1 MKHYEVFKRKLI
13 YVYAIP
19 DDAHKGLLKIG
30 ETSIDVDSDPK
41 NLPPNCKALKE
52 AARERIKQYT
62 NTAGIASCDPLH
74 TELAV
79 TDNGKAFGDHE
90 VHKVLKNSGIE
101 KVSPEGTTAREWF
114 RIDLPTAKRAIQAV
128 KRGEKALKRLPKTF
142 REEIIF
148 RPEQERA
155 INRTVKYFA
164 KKRNKTFLW
173 NAKMR
178 FGKTLCALEV
188 VRRMNFGKTI
198 IVTHRPAVKEGWF
211 DDYRKI
217 FDDNNYGS
225 KSRGESLKTLIARG
239 KNFVY
244 FASIQ
249 DLRGSERFDKN
260 HDILGEDWDFVIV
273 DEAHE
278 GTQTTIGKK
287 LLAELVKP
295 ATIVLQLSGTP
306 FNLIDD
312 FTEENSF
319 TWDYVDEQRA
329 KADWY
334 LNHGDIPNPYVTL
347 PKMHIYT
354 YDLGELIGKSY
365 LDIVDKAF
373 NFREFFRTND
383 KGKFVHEADVKR
395 FLDLLVK
402 ADKNNYPF
410 SRPEFCDMFRHTL
423 WIVPGVKAGYA
434 LSQLLQ
440 SHRVFCNFG
449 IANVAGDGDEDIP
462 YTDALEL
469 VQKTIAENDYSITI
483 SCGKLTTGVTVP
495 EWTAVLYMAGSY
507 STSPTSYLQTIFRVQ
522 NPCNLNGVIKT
533 DCYVFDFAP
542 DRTLKMVT
550 EAADVSAR
558 AGQTSAEHRK
568 RLGEFLNF
576 CPVIALTGSRM
587 NSFDADKLLQDIKSV
602 YAERAVRNGF
612 DHRNLYNDNLLK
624 LTDLDW
630 QKFQKLDAII
640 GKSGKIAKPSEVTV
654 NKQGLDDEQHEGTD
668 AKKPKRELSPEEL
681 ELQRQRKV
689 KSNAISILRQV
700 SIRMPLLIYGAE
712 VDFDTDITIDKFA
725 ELVDDASWAE
735 FMPKGVTKEF
745 FAEFVDYYEPDVFV
759 KAGRLVRQRAKA
771 ADELKPTERVKEIA
785 EMFATFKNPD
795 KETVLTPWR
804 VVNLHMT
811 EVFGGWNFFAENPPQ
826 LVPTEIFRANSH
838 ILEINSKTG
847 LYPLFVAYS
856 IFRYRLDAYGGK
868 NPDKLEV
875 QLKLWDVTVAENV
888 FVICKTPMA
897 KTITRRTLTGY
908 RGSPV
913 NAECFKDLI
922 PTLKMTPQRFIDRV
936 TDKNFWHKGAGK
948 LDFKFDAVV
957 GNPPY
962 QVTGSGDNKTFAAS
976 VYNLFMESSFKLADK
991 VSLVTPARFLFNAGA
1006 TPQDFRNRM
1015 LSDPHLKVVRYEV
1028 DGKALFPT
1036 SDIGGGIAITLHD
1049 MTKTFEPIGL
1059 FIPFDEMRS
1068 IHQKVCVDNKDFRPL
1083 NEIMF
1088 VAEIYHFTDRL
1099 HADFPDTASKLSAG
1113 HAYDLKTSVF
1123 DKLPKIFLDK
1133 KPTDGH
1139 DYIQVHGLTKLQRVY
1154 KYIRRDYVNAPA
1166 PLDKWKVILPKAYGS
1181 GVIGEKRRL
1190 TLIGTPFVS
1199 EPTFGNTQTY
1209 VTIGTFDSR
1218 DEAEAC
1224 LKYIKTKFA
1233 RAMLGILKV
1242 TQDNPPPKWAKVPL
1256 QDFTS
1261 SSEIDW
1267 TQAVAQI
1274 DEQLYRKYNLTQAEI
1289 DFIESHV
1296 KEMQ

>member
-1 MKHYEVFKRKLI
+1 MKPYEVFKRKLI

-30 ETSIDVDSDPK
+30 ETTIAVDRDPK
-41 NLPPNCKALKE
+41 NLPPNCKALNE
-52 AARERIKQYT
+52 AARARIKQYT
-62 NTAGIASCDPLH
+62 NTAGIACCDPLH
-74 TELAV
+74 TELAI
-79 TDNGKAFGDHE
+79 TDDGKVFGDKD
-90 VHKVLKNSGIE
+90 VHKVLIRSGVK

-114 RIDLPTAKRAIQAV
+114 RIDLPTAIRAIQAV
-128 KRGEKALKRLPKTF
+128 KRGNKALKRLPKTF
-142 REEIIF
+142 RDEIVF

-164 KKRNKTFLW
+164 KKRNKIFLW

-188 VRRMNFGKTI
+188 VRRMKFAKTI
-198 IVTHRPAVKEGWF
+198 IVTHRPAVKENWF
-211 DDYRKI
+211 DDYGKI
-217 FDDNNYGS
+217 FHDDNYGS
-225 KSRGESLKTLIARG
+225 KSRGENLKTLQARG

-260 HDILGEDWDFVIV
+260 HDILGETWDFVIV

-295 ATIVLQLSGTP
+295 ATKVLQLSGTP
-306 FNLIDD
+306 FNLVDD

-319 TWDYVDEQRA
+319 TWDYVNEQRA
-329 KADWY
+329 KANWH
-334 LNHGDIPNPYVTL
+334 LNHGDDPNPYAEL

-365 LDIVDKAF
+365 LDIFDKAF

-383 KGKFVHEADVKR
+383 DENFVHEADVKR

-410 SRPEFCDMFRHTL
+410 SRPEFCDTFRHTL

-462 YTDALEL
+462 YTDALKL
-469 VQKTIAENDYSITI
+469 VQDTIRENDYSITI
-483 SCGKLTTGVTVP
+483 SCGKLTAGVTVP
-495 EWTAVLYMAGSY
+495 EWTAVLYLAGSY

-522 NPCNLNGVIKT
+522 NPCNSNGVIKEN
-533 DCYVFDFAP
+533 CFVFDFAP

-576 CPVIALTGSRM
+576 CPVIALTGSKM
-587 NSFDADKLLQDIKSV
+587 HEFDADKLLQDIKSV

-612 DHRNLYNDNLLK
+612 DDKNLYDDKLLK
-624 LTDLDW
+624 LTDVDW
-630 QKFQKLDAII
+630 QKFVKLKGII
-640 GKSGKIAKPSEVTV
+640 GTGTTTKPSEVTV
-654 NKQGLDDEQHEGTD
+654 NKQGLDDEQHEDTGTG
-668 AKKPKRELSPEEL
+668 KKPKRELSPEEK
-681 ELQRQRKV
+681 ELQRQRQV
-689 KSNAISILRQV
+689 KRNAISILRQV

-725 ELVDDASWAE
+725 DLVDDASWAE
-735 FMPKGVTKEF
+735 FMPKGVTKDF
-745 FAEFVDYYEPDVFV
+745 FAEFVDYYDPDVFI
-759 KAGRLVRQRAKA
+759 KAGHLVRERAKA
-771 ADELKPTERVKEIA
+771 ADELTPTERVKEIA

-811 EVFGGWNFFAENPPQ
+811 EVFGGWNFFADNPPQ
-826 LVPTEIFRANSH
+826 LVPTKLFRANAH

-856 IFRYRLDAYGGK
+856 IYRARLGNDNEADKSLDE
-868 NPDKLEV
+868 LRRV
-875 QLKLWDVTVAENV
+875 WDETVNDNV

-908 RGSPV
+908 RGSTV

-922 PTLKMTPQRFIDRV
+922 PTLKMTPQRFINRV
-936 TDKNFWHKGAGK
+936 TEKNFWHKGAGTM
-948 LDFKFDAVV
+948 FFDAVV

-962 QVTGSGDNKTFAAS
+962 QNAAAGDSTRMMP
-976 VYNLFMESSFKLADK
+976 VYNHFIDTAFQLADK
-991 VSLVTPARFLFNAGA
+991 VSLIHPARCLFTAGD
-1006 TPQDFRNRM
+1006 TSNEFNQRL
-1015 LSDPHLKVVRYEV
+1015 LSNPHVKVVRYEA
-1028 DGKALFPT
+1028 DSKALFPT
-1036 SDIGGGIAITLHD
+1036 SEIKGGVAITYYD
-1049 MTKTFEPIGL
+1049 AKQNFGAIGL
-1059 FIPFDEMRS
+1059 FIPWDELRS
-1068 IHQKVCVDNKDFRPL
+1068 VHQKVCVDNKDFRPL
-1083 NEIMF
+1083 SELVYPRAIYRFASDNSF
-1088 VAEIYHFTDRL
+1088 V
-1099 HADFPDTASKLSAG
+1099 DTNA
-1113 HAYDLKTSVF
+1113 F
-1123 DKLPKIFLDK
+1123 DKMSASFFDAAPHN
-1133 KPTDGH
+1133 GH
-1139 DYIQVHGLTKLQRVY
+1139 KYVQVLGLKRLQRAY
-1154 KYIRRDYVNAPA
+1154 KWIRRDWITAHET
-1166 PLDKWKVILPKAYGS
+1166 LDKWKVFVPQANGS
-1181 GVIGEKRRL
+1181 GEFGETLSAPLVGSPLVGNTATFTVIGA
-1190 TLIGTPFVS
+1190 
-1199 EPTFGNTQTY
+1199 
-1209 VTIGTFDSR
+1209 FDTC

-1224 LKYIKTKFA
+1224 LKYIKTKFC
-1233 RAMLGILKV
+1233 RALLGVLKV
-1242 TQDNPPPKWAKVPL
+1242 TQHNPPSTWAKVPL

-1261 SSEIDW
+1261 SSDIDW
-1267 TQAVAQI
+1267 TQTVAQI
-1274 DEQLYRKYNLTQAEI
+1274 DEQLYRKYGLTQAEV
-1289 DFIESHV
+1289 DFIETHV
-1296 KEMQ
+1296 KEMP

>member
-1 MKHYEVFKRKLI
+1 MKPYEVFKRKLI

-30 ETSIDVDSDPK
+30 ETTIETDIKPTQAQLD
-41 NLPPNCKALKE
+41 
-52 AARERIKQYT
+52 AAAHKRIKPSL
-62 NTAGIASCDPLH
+62 NTGGVAYKLLH
-74 TELAV
+74 SELAV
-79 TDNGKAFGDHE
+79 TDKGKAFGDGEVHE
-90 VHKVLKNSGIE
+90 VLKRSGIE
-101 KVSPEGTTAREWF
+101 KKSPSGTTAREWF
-114 RIDLPTAKRAIQAV
+114 RIDLATAKRAIQAV

-188 VRRMNFGKTI
+188 VRRMNFAKTI

-211 DDYRKI
+211 DDYKKI
-217 FDDNNYGS
+217 FDDGNYGS
-225 KSRGESLKTLIARG
+225 KSRGEKFKTLQAR
-239 KNFVY
+239 KTNFVY

-295 ATIVLQLSGTP
+295 ATKVLQLSGTP

-334 LNHGDIPNPYVTL
+334 LNHGDVPNPYVTL

-383 KGKFVHEADVKR
+383 KGNFVHEADVKR

-423 WIVPGVKAGYA
+423 WIVPGVREGKA

-576 CPVIALTGSRM
+576 CPVIALTGSEM
-587 NSFDADKLLQDIKSV
+587 HGFDADKLLQDIKSV

-612 DHRNLYNDNLLK
+612 DHRNLYNDKLLK

-630 QKFQKLDAII
+630 QKFKMLDTII

-654 NKQGLDDEQHEGTD
+654 NKQGLDDEQHEVTGTN
-668 AKKPKRELSPEEL
+668 KKPKRELTPEEL

-725 ELVDDASWAE
+725 ALVDDASWAE

-795 KETVLTPWR
+795 KETVLTPWK

-811 EVFGGWNFFAENPPQ
+811 EVFGGWNFFADDPPQ
-826 LVPTEIFRANSH
+826 LVPTKLFTPDSR

-856 IFRYRLDAYGGK
+856 IYRARLGND
-868 NPDKLEV
+868 NEDKTDLGE
-875 QLKLWDVTVAENV
+875 LRRIWDMTVAENV

-908 RGSPV
+908 RGSTV

-922 PTLKMTPQRFIDRV
+922 PTLKMTPQRFIKRV
-936 TDKNFWHKGAGK
+936 TDKNFWHKGVGTM
-948 LDFKFDAVV
+948 FFDAVV

-962 QVTGSGDNKTFAAS
+962 QNISDTGNFAAP
-976 VYNLFMESSFKLADK
+976 VYHLFIDTAFKLANK
-991 VSLVTPARFLFNAGA
+991 VSLIHPARCLFTAGA
-1006 TPQDFRNRM
+1006 SLGEFNGSLLRDE
-1015 LSDPHLKVVRYEV
+1015 HVKVVKYFPKSQE
-1028 DGKALFPT
+1028 LFPS
-1036 SDIGGGIAITLHD
+1036 SDIKGGVVITYRDAKQNFGAIGT
-1049 MTKTFEPIGL
+1049 
-1059 FIPFDEMRS
+1059 FIPWDELRS
-1068 IHQKVCVDNKDFRPL
+1068 VHQKVCVDNKNFRPL
-1083 NEIMF
+1083 TEIILGQT
-1088 VAEIYHFTDRL
+1088 AYRL
-1099 HADFPDTASKLSAG
+1099 TKKFHEDNPDAVKLISKG
-1113 HAYDLKTSVF
+1113 HANDFSTVLMKRFGKLFF
-1123 DKLPKIFLDK
+1123 DDK
-1133 KPTDGH
+1133 PNDGH
-1139 DYIQVHGLTKLQRVY
+1139 EYIQVHGRQDTDRIIKWFRSDWVTHP
-1154 KYIRRDYVNAPA
+1154 V
-1166 PLDKWKVILPKAYGS
+1166 PLYKWKVLVPKANGS
-1181 GVIGEKRRL
+1181 GAIGEVL
-1190 TLIGTPFVS
+1190 TTPLVGS
-1199 EPTFGNTQTY
+1199 PLVGNTE
-1209 VTIGTFDSR
+1209 TFITVGAFDTAS
-1218 DEAEAC
+1218 EAQAC
-1224 LKYIKTKFA
+1224 IAYIKTKFA
-1233 RAMLGILKV
+1233 RALLGILKV
-1242 TQDNPPPKWAKVPL
+1242 TQDATPEKWAKVPL

-1261 SSEIDW
+1261 SSDIDW
-1267 TQAVAQI
+1267 TQTVAQI
-1274 DEQLYRKYNLTQAEI
+1274 DEQLYRKYGLTQSEI

-1296 KEMQ
+1296 KEML